1 MKYYRVK
8 WGYKD
13 DEFTSVDENEVK
25 TALRA
30 QITGKIA
37 MVGNASISGN
47 SIIAIV
53 PDYQR
58 EMGWAPDYHL
68 TGEDYYEIGAE
79 RQRDYRDYLENTK
92 VEVSH
97 QLQAAPKQLHE

>member
-1 MKYYRVK
+1 MKYYRIK

-13 DEFTSVDENEVK
+13 DEFTSVDENDVQ

-30 QITGKIA
+30 QITGKVA
-37 MVGNASISGN
+37 MIGNASISGN

-58 EMGWAPDYHL
+58 EMGWATDYHL

-79 RQRDYRDYLENTK
+79 KQREYRDFLENTK
-92 VEVSH
+92 IEVQQ
-97 QLQAAPKQLHE
+97 QLVGGQKQLHE